1 MKLMERRTAM
11 PLKPILLAEDST
23 DDQLLIQRSLKK
35 SNITNPILIAND
47 GVEALDFLFGTGVR
61 AEDGPIRPALVLLDM
76 KMPRLNGLDVLERI
90 RKEPAT
96 KHIPVVILT
105 SSDEEQDVLHS
116 YDLGANSYVRKP
128 VDFSEFADAVGKLGL
143 YWVLLN
149 EFPAGLPSA

>member
-1 MKLMERRTAM
+1 MNMR
-11 PLKPILLAEDST
+11 PILLAEDSA
-23 DDQLLIQRSLKK
+23 DDQTLILRSLKK
-35 SNITNPILIAND
+35 HNITNPVLIAND
-47 GVEALDFLFGTGVR
+47 GVEALDYLFGTGAR
-61 AEDGPIRPALVLLDM
+61 ADEDPLRPAVVLLDM

-105 SSDEEQDVLHS
+105 SSDEEQDKLRS

-128 VDFSEFADAVGKLGL
+128 VDFNEFAEAVGKLGL

-149 EFPAGLPSA
+149 EPPPETRAK